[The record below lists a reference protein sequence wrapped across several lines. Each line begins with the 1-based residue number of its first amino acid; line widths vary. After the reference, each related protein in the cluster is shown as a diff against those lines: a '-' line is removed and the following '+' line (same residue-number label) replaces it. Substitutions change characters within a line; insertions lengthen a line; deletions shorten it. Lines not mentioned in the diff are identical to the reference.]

1 MKIYIDSNYKCYKDN
16 APGRREVEHPFF
28 DGLPIGA
35 IGCYKYNPE
44 RQFIQCYKSDKETG
58 IRQQH
63 EIDDA
68 NIKDL
73 VTFLPDDA
81 AIERTALFPEWESWK
96 DYTADF
102 RVQYNGLLYRCV
114 QAHTAQANWTPD
126 ITPALWARVSVDE
139 CPEWIQPTGA
149 QDAYKQGDKVTH
161 NNKRWI
167 STVDNNTWEPGVYG
181 WHEVQ

>member
-1 MKIYIDSNYKCYKDN
+1 MIVYIDSNYKCYKDN
-16 APGRREVEHPFF
+16 APGRRAVEHPFF
-28 DGLPIGA
+28 DRLPIAA
-35 IGCYKYNPE
+35 IECYKYNPE
-44 RQFIQCYKSDKETG
+44 RQFIQCYKTDKDAG

-63 EIDDA
+63 AIDDA

-81 AIERTALFPEWESWK
+81 AIERTVLFPEWQAGAEYVT
-96 DYTADF
+96 DY

-126 ITPALWARVSVDE
+126 NTPALWARVSVDE
-139 CPEWIQPTGA
+139 YPDWIQPTGA
-149 QDAYKQGDKVTH
+149 QDAYRHGDKATH

-181 WHEVQ
+181 WEEVK